1 MEKLFYCLTFDSTH
15 YAIKIE
21 KRMKE
26 AALSGVMIPT
36 PREVSASC
44 GLSLKFLESDKDGM
58 IGLLEE
64 EDRERVSLYLIDRR
78 TSEYKAEKMEW

>member
-1 MEKLFYCLTFDSTH
+1 MTFDSTH

-21 KRMKE
+21 KRMKDAE
-26 AALSGVMIPT
+26 LKGVIIPT

-44 GLSLKFLESDKDGM
+44 GLSLKFLEEDKPGI

-64 EDRERVSLYLIDRR
+64 ADRERVTLYLIDRR
-78 TSEYKAEKMEW
+78 ESTYQAEKLEW

>member
-21 KRMKE
+21 KRMKD
-26 AALSGVMIPT
+26 ADLNGVMIPT

-44 GLSLKFLESDKDGM
+44 GLSLKFLDAEKEAM

-64 EDRERVSLYLIDRR
+64 EDRNRVSLYLIDRR
-78 TSEYKAEKMEW
+78 DSNYKAENLEW

>member
-26 AALSGVMIPT
+26 AQLKGLMIPT

-44 GLSLKFLESDKDGM
+44 GLSLKFLESEKDSM
-58 IGLLEE
+58 LSILEE

-78 TSEYKAEKMEW
+78 DSTFKAEKLEW

>member
-26 AALSGVMIPT
+26 TSVKGVMIPT

-44 GLSLKFLESDKDGM
+44 GLSLKFLEEDKEM
-58 IGLLEE
+58 MLELLEE
-64 EDRERVSLYLIDRR
+64 EDKERVALYLIDRR
-78 TSEYKAEKMEW
+78 TSDYKAEKMEW

>member
-21 KRMKE
+21 KRMKD
-26 AALSGVMIPT
+26 AALNGVMIPT

-44 GLSLKFLESDKDGM
+44 GLSLKFLEVDKEKM
-58 IGLLEE
+58 LKLLGE
-64 EDRERVSLYLIDRR
+64 EDRDRVSLYLIDRR
-78 TSEYKAEKMEW
+78 TADYTAEKKEW

>member
-26 AALSGVMIPT
+26 TSVNGVMIPT

-44 GLSLKFLESDKDGM
+44 GLSLKILEEDKEEM
-58 IGLLEE
+58 LNLLEE
-64 EDRERVSLYLIDRR
+64 EDKERVSLYLIDRR
-78 TSEYKAEKMEW
+78 TADYKAEKMEW

>member
-21 KRMKE
+21 KRMKD
-26 AALSGVMIPT
+26 ASLNGTMIPT

-44 GLSLKFLESDKDGM
+44 GLSLKFLEEDRAA
-58 IGLLEE
+58 IVALLEE

-78 TSEYKAEKMEW
+78 TSDYKAEKKEW

>member
-26 AALSGVMIPT
+26 AALKGVMIPT

-44 GLSLKFLESDKDGM
+44 GLSLKFLEADKESM
-58 IGLLEE
+58 LSLLEE
-64 EDRERVSLYLIDRR
+64 EDKERVSLYIIDRR
-78 TSEYKAEKMEW
+78 DSDYKAEKLEW

>member
-26 AALSGVMIPT
+26 AALKGVMIPT

-44 GLSLKFLESDKDGM
+44 GLSLKFLEAEKVAM
-58 IGLLEE
+58 IDLLEE
-64 EDRERVSLYLIDRR
+64 EDRDRVSLYLIDRR
-78 TSEYKAEKMEW
+78 DTTYKAEKVEW

>member
-26 AALSGVMIPT
+26 AALNGVMIPT

-44 GLSLKFLESDKDGM
+44 GLSLKFLEEEKIAM
-58 IGLLEE
+58 IDLLEE
-64 EDRERVSLYLIDRR
+64 EDRHRVSLYLIDRR
-78 TSEYKAEKMEW
+78 DTTYKAEKVEW

>member
-21 KRMKE
+21 KRMKD
-26 AALSGVMIPT
+26 ADLNGVMIPT

-44 GLSLKFLESDKDGM
+44 GLSLKFLEAEKEAM

-64 EDRERVSLYLIDRR
+64 EDRNRVSLYLIDRR
-78 TSEYKAEKMEW
+78 DSNYKAENLEW

>member
-26 AALSGVMIPT
+26 TSLKGVMIPT

-44 GLSLKFLESDKDGM
+44 GLSLKFLEEDKEGM
-58 IGLLEE
+58 LSLLLD

>member
-26 AALSGVMIPT
+26 AALKGVMIPT

-44 GLSLKFLESDKDGM
+44 GLSLKFLEADKESM
-58 IGLLEE
+58 LSLLHE
-64 EDRERVSLYLIDRR
+64 EDKERVSLYLIDRR
-78 TSEYKAEKMEW
+78 DSDYKAEKLEW

>member
-26 AALSGVMIPT
+26 AALKGVMIPT

-44 GLSLKFLESDKDGM
+44 GLSLKFLEADKESM
-58 IGLLEE
+58 LSLLQE
-64 EDRERVSLYLIDRR
+64 EDKERVSLYLIDRR
-78 TSEYKAEKMEW
+78 DSDYKAEKLEW

>member
-26 AALSGVMIPT
+26 AALKGVMIPT

-44 GLSLKFLESDKDGM
+44 GLSLKFLEADKESM
-58 IGLLEE
+58 LSLLEE
-64 EDRERVSLYLIDRR
+64 EDKERVSLYLIDRR
-78 TSEYKAEKMEW
+78 DSDYKAEKLEW

>member
-26 AALSGVMIPT
+26 ASLKGVMIPT

-44 GLSLKFLESDKDGM
+44 GLSLKFLEEGKEGM
-58 IGLLEE
+58 LSLLLEE
-64 EDRERVSLYLIDRR
+64 DKERVSLYLIDRR